1 MAGPEF
7 LLCFLE
13 YSKWVI
19 SSFGPKISFKNSSKA
34 PALCG
39 NFILLILWLMEEL
52 TKAIGHPPT
61 IKQEVWCKSNMVKHL
76 ETLKEKAK
84 VVA

>member
-1 MAGPEF
+1 M
-7 LLCFLE
+7 LQ
-13 YSKWVI
+13 
-19 SSFGPKISFKNSSKA
+19 NSVYEIQE
-34 PALCG
+34 PH
-39 NFILLILWLMEEL
+39 NPILDNSPHAVEVVEQIMMEEL